1 MIELAFCGKCGNFI
15 KSNHKFCAKC
25 GSVLPK
31 INNKNKS
38 QKKPTQNNYQLRPS
52 LDIEKLEQKIH
63 NLTNHERQKRHLTQ
77 LSYDTHIQDISR
89 LHSQDMSVRNY
100 FEHTN
105 PDGQEPF
112 DRAASAN
119 FDFQKQSNDP
129 NTMKKLLKMVS
140 PKPFSSEYAYGENLY
155 QTNLANKII
164 SVNGVPTHYEWEDE
178 DHLAEIIVDGW
189 MHSKDHYEN
198 IVKPEWQR
206 EGIGVYVANDDKVF
220 ATQNFHFCILN
231 QVPSTNSQP
240 PKINPIQINK
250 KQTKKRRK
258 KQNTSQN
265 STTSPGTTIGVP
277 ANVLVYT
284 GRRTGKYIEKQF
296 FDAKKS
302 AYVCSPWIST
312 SYVEK
317 MVLMANQGIDIK
329 IITQEENL
337 GMKDTIDLIRN
348 ASSYPGVQK
357 ANVKRHFH
365 YRILPAKMAGFVH
378 VKQYIVDGDYA
389 VSGSANFSKTGLWN
403 NHESITIYQGMSN
416 AQVIE
421 DQFDR
426 IWNST
431 KTA

>member
-1 MIELAFCGKCGNFI
+1 LTFCAKCGNFI
-15 KSNHKFCAKC
+15 KPNNKFCAKC
-25 GSVLPK
+25 GNVLRK
-31 INNKNKS
+31 INNKKNS
-38 QKKPTQNNYQLRPS
+38 KKTSTQNNYHLRPS
-52 LDIEKLEQKIH
+52 INIVKLEQKIH
-63 NLTNHERQKRHLTQ
+63 NLTNIERQKRHLSQ
-77 LSYDTHIQDISR
+77 LSYDTHAQDISR
-89 LHSQDMSVRNY
+89 LHSKDMSVRNY

-119 FDFQKQSNDP
+119 FDFQKQSTDSG
-129 NTMKKLLKMVS
+129 TMKKIIKMIT
-140 PKPFSSEYAYGENLY
+140 PKPFSSEHAYGENLY
-155 QTNLANKII
+155 QTNLANRVIT
-164 SVNGVPTHYEWEDE
+164 VNGVPTNYDWQDE
-178 DHLAEIIVDGW
+178 EQLAKIIVDGW
-189 MHSKDHYEN
+189 MKSKDHYEN

-206 EGIGVYVANDDKVF
+206 EGIGVYIANDDKVF
-220 ATQNFHFCILN
+220 ATQNFHYCILN
-231 QVPSTNSQP
+231 QTSPPPSPS
-240 PKINPIQINK
+240 PKINPLLKKQKGNK
-250 KQTKKRRK
+250 KTKRK
-258 KQNTSQN
+258 QKKTSPP
-265 STTSPGTTIGVP
+265 TLSPGTTIGVP

-317 MVLMANQGIDIK
+317 MILMASKGIDIK
-329 IITQEENL
+329 IITQEEKQ

-357 ANVKRHFH
+357 TNVKRHFH

-378 VKQYIVDGDYA
+378 VKQYVIDGDYA
-389 VSGSANFSKTGLWN
+389 ISGSANFSKTGLWN

-416 AQVIE
+416 ARVIE
-421 DQFDR
+421 DQFDG

-431 KTA
+431 KTK